1 MIPMARP
8 RIVVDGGEIFYV
20 FRDEERGSKVSLA
33 HATDV
38 ANSKWSI
45 SDLTDFTVGAWE
57 PSHDTELWKS
67 RKRLHL
73 FVQHAKQGDGERVVE
88 FAPQSVLVYEND
100 MLIFIG
106 FGFLLGTVLMHRSAA
121 ETGRSD

>member
-1 MIPMARP
+1 MLFRS
-8 RIVVDGGEIFYV
+8 EIFYV

-88 FAPQSVLVYEND
+88 FAPQPVYVLEV
-100 MLIFIG
+100 I
-106 FGFLLGTVLMHRSAA
+106 R
-121 ETGRSD
+121 

>member
-1 MIPMARP
+1 MAGRYFMYS
-8 RIVVDGGEIFYV
+8 GMKNG
-20 FRDEERGSKVSLA
+20 GSKVSLA

-88 FAPQSVLVYEND
+88 FAPQPVYVLEV
-100 MLIFIG
+100 I
-106 FGFLLGTVLMHRSAA
+106 R
-121 ETGRSD
+121 

>member
-1 MIPMARP
+1 MLSFHNKQKGTKFFVTLCLPIYLKNKKNQNSL
-8 RIVVDGGEIFYV
+8 VKWNFIFL
-20 FRDEERGSKVSLA
+20 K
-33 HATDV
+33 
-38 ANSKWSI
+38 SI

-88 FAPQSVLVYEND
+88 FAPQPVYVLEV
-100 MLIFIG
+100 I
-106 FGFLLGTVLMHRSAA
+106 R
-121 ETGRSD
+121 